1 MKGGGGGLEALGSF
15 PGKFV
20 LFKAWAKVFI
30 LDSLFM
36 LEIFKYR
43 CSDYPTGHSCG

>member
-20 LFKAWAKVFI
+20 LFKEWAKVYFGFTFHARNI
-30 LDSLFM
+30 
-36 LEIFKYR
+36 
-43 CSDYPTGHSCG
+43 